1 MVDFLQIDVVP
12 AKDTIQLYSN
22 LIKVM
27 DEFYPSHETKA
38 RTGELTLWKISY
50 QAWNLQVVPPHH
62 LHLK

>member
-27 DEFYPSHETKA
+27 DEFYPSHENQQ
-38 RTGELTLWKISY
+38 E
-50 QAWNLQVVPPHH
+50 QENLLCGRYHIRHGTFKWYLPTTFI
-62 LHLK
+62 